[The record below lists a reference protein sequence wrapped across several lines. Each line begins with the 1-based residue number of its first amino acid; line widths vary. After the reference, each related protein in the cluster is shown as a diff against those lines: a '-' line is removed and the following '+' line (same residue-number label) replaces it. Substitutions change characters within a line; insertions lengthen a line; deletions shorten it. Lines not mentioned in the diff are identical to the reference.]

1 MQKYCCTT
9 LLFIV
14 LCGALCSC
22 TTVSNKTHTQSIERI
37 STIQDVPK
45 LIGETPLQY
54 EKWDSGTFSPDGTL
68 LGTCY
73 KNKIRIH
80 SVSDGS
86 IVHTIFDALKEIREV
101 AFSSNSKQF
110 AYVYYHK
117 KRKLYFYQ
125 IIDVESGKNLKKSV
139 AVRGIPS
146 IPTIALDDNRLAFI
160 RSSNAGQTFYL
171 QTFSTN
177 KIITALKLHSQGSS
191 FVTFTHDNKHVV
203 IACSKEVWVIDARS
217 GKIVR
222 KWHAPFPSKHTSID
236 FALSS
241 DSQKLVARHGL
252 DGVEKHFLTSLDLST
267 GKHLTVQ
274 IPKQDY
280 PLETFMVSSDGTIF
294 LAWNLCKK
302 IHEYSLDKLVL
313 KRMWAHYGDFSQV
326 MYAGSEKILIG
337 TKEYVRTPDA
347 LFASVQNY
355 IAGGQLKKAESQLD
369 KISMHYGS
377 CEQYDLLASNTLPC
391 IDTLVLQQKADSAD
405 NALEMLGCY
414 FPESIGKI
422 KPTDR
427 LILVAESLF
436 KKGKYDSA
444 TNLFSL
450 IKRIYPNTNS
460 TAVASAMPV
469 SDTNSVILGTNK
481 AKKRYKNLASSIER
495 YIKKKEAE
503 YVTLKEYSLPVPVKK
518 PKMPRVLKVTQNK
531 FETDEAFT
539 RRVDEEKK
547 LRAATIQKIM
557 KGYRQDVAS
566 YNNAVTHLEQLRN
579 KRISEL
585 ADKRPSLIANA
596 LKDTLQS
603 VHVENPH
610 FDRESGMLAFDLVG
624 DGAPYRTR
632 IGTKVLDSGIAEQLY
647 KKSSTASWSAI
658 FTTSRD
664 GFNLE
669 SVTCLAAE
677 TNLVFKKI
685 DTASCF
691 ENSTPKSVFIASSS
705 IDELSKLISIEKQ
718 SSELSEYQSDIT
730 LVFNDGR
737 KVKTSGD
744 TKLSREID
752 HLAYAPVQSK
762 NYLLAIGI
770 ENYKSAPNVP
780 FAENSLKLVA
790 SLLQKKF
797 GIPKENQILLTSTD
811 ATGQAIQGNM
821 RNLAARLL
829 PNDRLFFYYA
839 GHGLASRNGKDVFM
853 LPSDAVRGAYEDED
867 FSINSMI
874 KKYFS
879 KVGRAYVFL
888 DTCFSGRAST
898 QSMLT
903 KGIAPVY
910 KTTPYSLPSN
920 VTVFFA
926 GQGDQYANFYPQ
938 QGHRLFSYFI
948 IRSILDGKIEL
959 NQMEQYISTNVRS
972 VSAQMGADHLQ
983 EPFIAG
989 RQTGALGQ

>member
-22 TTVSNKTHTQSIERI
+22 TTVSDKTHTQSMERI
-37 STIQDVPK
+37 LIIEDVPK
-45 LIGETPLQY
+45 LIGETPLKY
-54 EKWDSGTFSPDGTL
+54 EKWESGTFSPDGTL

-80 SVSDGS
+80 NVSDGS
-86 IVHTIFDALKEIREV
+86 IVHTIFDELKEIKEI

-125 IIDVESGKNLKKSV
+125 IVDVESGKNLKKSV

-203 IACSKEVWVIDARS
+203 IACSKEVWVIDAQS
-217 GKIVR
+217 GKIVS
-222 KWHAPFPSKHTSID
+222 KWHAPFPPKHSSIN

-241 DSQKLVARHGL
+241 DSQKLVARHSL
-252 DGVEKHFLTSLDLST
+252 AGVKKHFLTSLDLST
-267 GKHLTVQ
+267 GKHFSVQ

-280 PLETFMVSSDGTIF
+280 PLETFMISPDGTIF

-313 KRMWAHYGDFSQV
+313 KRTWEHYGDFSQV
-326 MYAGSEKILIG
+326 MYVGGGKILIG

-347 LFASVQNY
+347 LFASAQNCL
-355 IAGGQLKKAESQLD
+355 AGGELEKAESQLD
-369 KISMHYGS
+369 KISTYYGS

-391 IDTLVLQQKADSAD
+391 IDTLVLQQKADHAEK
-405 NALEMLGCY
+405 ALKMLGCY

-422 KPTDR
+422 KPSDR
-427 LILVAESLF
+427 LIFAAEGLF

-444 TNLFSL
+444 TKLFSL
-450 IKRIYPNTNS
+450 IKKIYPNSNS

-469 SDTNSVILGTNK
+469 SNTNSVILGTSK
-481 AKKRYKNLASSIER
+481 AKKHYNNLAASIEH
-495 YIKKKEAE
+495 YIKKEEKN
-503 YVTLKEYSLPVPVKK
+503 YVTLKGYSLPVPVKK
-518 PKMPRVLKVTQNK
+518 PTMPSVLKVTQNK

-547 LRAATIQKIM
+547 LRAAKIQEIM
-557 KGYRQDVAS
+557 NGYRQDVAS

-585 ADKRPSLIANA
+585 SDKRASLIANA

-603 VHVENPH
+603 VHVENPY

-624 DGAPYRTR
+624 NGAPYRTR

-647 KKSSTASWSAI
+647 KKSSTANWSAV

-685 DTASCF
+685 DTASCSG
-691 ENSTPKSVFIASSS
+691 NSTPKSVFIASSS
-705 IDELSKLISIEKQ
+705 TDELNKLISIEKQ
-718 SSELSEYQSDIT
+718 SPELSEYQSDIT

-737 KVKTSGD
+737 KVKTFGD

-797 GIPKENQILLTSTD
+797 GIPEENQILLTSTD

-853 LPSDAVRGAYEDED
+853 LPSDAVRGAYEDAD

-948 IRSILDGKIEL
+948 IRSILDGKTEL